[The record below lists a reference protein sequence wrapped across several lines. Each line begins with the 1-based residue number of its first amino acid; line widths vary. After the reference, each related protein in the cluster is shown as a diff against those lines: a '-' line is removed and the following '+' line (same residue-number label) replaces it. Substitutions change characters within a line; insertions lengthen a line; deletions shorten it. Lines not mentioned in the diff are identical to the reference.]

1 VWALKREKSDEWR
14 VMRDEWEGNS
24 GERQALH
31 YPLSTNHSLKLV
43 SLSME
48 TPGLSPEMLIRQAR
62 GEARFFWQDAQMENG
77 RSPLTFAG
85 FGVAAQLYAWGENR
99 FQSIQAQADALFDDM
114 LLLSNEQQLATPR
127 LFGGFAFRDDFTPD
141 NTWSIYPRAYFILPH
156 YQIVKV
162 GHATWLTI
170 NTLLPEEDLQDSLPA
185 LREALQARVREF
197 NAKAQRRKGAKKE
210 KEKNKPVA
218 VNYPLSYEVWAGQI
232 EAARAR
238 MRETDLNKVVLSRVC
253 EIKFADRVPVDGAL
267 DYLQTHYADCTR
279 FLFEPRP
286 FHAFYGATPELLASV
301 NGRNLATMA
310 LAGSIARGRNRHEDK
325 LYAQELLQSAKDL
338 HEHALVVDSLRRRL
352 EPIATS
358 LSIPNAPSI
367 YKLHNIQHLYTP
379 ISARLKQANGVLPVV
394 AALHPTPALGGSP
407 RELAMSFIS
416 DTEPVPRGWYAAPIG
431 WMDSEGNGRFSVAI
445 RSAVAQDRRVWLYA
459 GAGIVPA
466 SDPEKEW
473 EETGLKF
480 RPMLEALGLGNNEL

>member
-1 VWALKREKSDEWR
+1 MKHKKSGER
-14 VMRDEWEGNS
+14 LAAGDEWEKRNPQS
-24 GERQALH
+24 
-31 YPLSTNHSLKLV
+31 PVLSPQSSTSHPLKLV

-48 TPGLSPEMLIRQAR
+48 TPGLSPEVLLRQAR
-62 GEARFFWQDAQMENG
+62 GEARFFWQDARMENG

-99 FQSIQAQADALFDDM
+99 FASIQAQADALFDDM
-114 LLLSNEQQLATPR
+114 LLLSSEQQLATPR

-185 LREALQARVREF
+185 LREALQTRYAEL
-197 NAKAQRRKGAKKE
+197 NAKVQRDEEVKEEEERKE
-210 KEKNKPVA
+210 PVA
-218 VNYPLSYEVWAGQI
+218 VNYPLSAEAWATQI
-232 EAARAR
+232 EAAKAR

-253 EIKFADRVPVDGAL
+253 EIKFADRVPVDNAL
-267 DYLQTHYADCTR
+267 DYLQMHYADCTR

-286 FHAFYGATPELLASV
+286 FHAFYGATPEMLAAV
-301 NGRNLATMA
+301 NGRNLATTA
-310 LAGSIARGRNRHEDK
+310 LAGSIARGTNKHEDR
-325 LYAQELLQSAKDL
+325 LYAQELLHSAKDL
-338 HEHALVVDSLRRRL
+338 HEHALVVASLRRRL
-352 EPIATS
+352 ASIVTA
-358 LSIPNAPSI
+358 LSIPESPTI

-379 ISARLKQANGVLPVV
+379 ISARLKQAGGVLPVV
-394 AALHPTPALGGSP
+394 EALHPTPALGGSP
-407 RELAMSFIS
+407 RDLAMAFIS
-416 DTEPVPRGWYAAPIG
+416 EAEPVPRGWYAAPIG

-466 SDPEKEW
+466 SDPQKEW
-473 EETGLKF
+473 EETALKF
-480 RPMLEALGLGNNEL
+480 RPMLEALQIDKTWF

>member
-1 VWALKREKSDEWR
+1 MSHEKSEEWR
-14 VMRDEWEGNS
+14 AASAEWQTS
-24 GERQALH
+24 H
-31 YPLSTNHSLKLV
+31 YPLTTNHSLKLV

-48 TPGLSPEMLIRQAR
+48 TPGLSPETLVRQAR
-62 GEARFFWQDAQMENG
+62 GEPRFFWQDAQMENG

-114 LLLSNEQQLATPR
+114 LLLSHEQQLAAPR

-162 GHATWLTI
+162 GHAAWLTI

-185 LREALQARVREF
+185 LREALLARVGEF
-197 NAKAQRRKGAKKE
+197 NAKAQTCTERSRSRSKGAEEEGKIE
-210 KEKNKPVA
+210 PVA
-218 VNYPLSYEVWAGQI
+218 VNYPLSYEAWAGQI
-232 EAARAR
+232 EAATAL
-238 MRETDLNKVVLSRVC
+238 MRETALNKVVLSRVC

-267 DYLQTHYADCTR
+267 DYLQMHYADCTR

-286 FHAFYGATPELLASV
+286 FHAFYGATPEMLASV
-301 NGRNLATMA
+301 NGRHLATMA
-310 LAGSIARGRNRHEDK
+310 LAGSIARGSNQHEDQM
-325 LYAQELLQSAKDL
+325 YAQELLHSAKDL
-338 HEHALVVDSLRRRL
+338 HEHALVVESLRRRL
-352 EPIATS
+352 SPIVTS
-358 LSIPNAPSI
+358 LSIPDAPSI

-407 RELAMSFIS
+407 RDLAMAFIS
-416 DTEPVPRGWYAAPIG
+416 NTEPVPRGWYAAPIG

-466 SDPEKEW
+466 SDPQKEW
-473 EETGLKF
+473 QETALKF
-480 RPMLEALGLGNNEL
+480 RPMLEALGMEIVNG

>member
-1 VWALKREKSDEWR
+1 MKHKKSEIRDWR
-14 VMRDEWEGNS
+14 FETRDQSPISNL
-24 GERQALH
+24 Q
-31 YPLSTNHSLKLV
+31 SLRLV

-48 TPGLSPEMLIRQAR
+48 TPGLSPEDLVRQAR
-62 GEARFFWQDAQMENG
+62 GEARFFWQDARMENG

-99 FQSIQAQADALFDDM
+99 FESIQAQADELFDDM

-127 LFGGFAFRDDFTPD
+127 LFGGFAFRDDFSPD

-185 LREALQARVREF
+185 LREALQGRYGEF
-197 NAKAQRRKGAKKE
+197 NTKGQRDEGTKE
-210 KEKNKPVA
+210 EGRSKLVG
-218 VNYPLSYEVWAGQI
+218 VNYPLSREAWAGQI
-232 EAARAR
+232 EAAQTR
-238 MRETDLNKVVLSRVC
+238 MRETELNKVVLSRVC

-267 DYLQTHYADCTR
+267 DYLQAIYSDCTR

-301 NGRNLATMA
+301 NGRNLSTMG
-310 LAGSIARGRNRHEDK
+310 LAGSIARGSNRHEDK
-325 LYAQELLQSAKDL
+325 LYAQELLHSQKDL

-352 EPIATS
+352 DPIVAS
-358 LSIPNAPSI
+358 LSVPDSPTI

-379 ISARLKQANGVLPVV
+379 VSARLKNANGVLPVV
-394 AALHPTPALGGSP
+394 EALHPTPALGGSP
-407 RELAMSFIS
+407 RDLAMQFIS

-473 EETGLKF
+473 DETGLKF
-480 RPMLEALGLGNNEL
+480 RPMLEALG